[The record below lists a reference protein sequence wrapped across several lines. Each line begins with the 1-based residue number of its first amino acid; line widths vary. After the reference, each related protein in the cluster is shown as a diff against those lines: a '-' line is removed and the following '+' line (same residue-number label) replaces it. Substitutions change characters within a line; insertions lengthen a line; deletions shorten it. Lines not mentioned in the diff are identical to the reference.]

1 MPCREPRG
9 RRPRCSLPKQV
20 IRAFKPC
27 DPCLCRFEFSELIQN
42 LCIADLIDTENLKI
56 AWFAADEIVHYDI
69 LKHEPAGIWHLL
81 FTTIYKVSFCLS
93 RKVWRYGDKFL
104 VMSRSVVLQNPKKC
118 LPSAKSSG
126 NRVQPMQEKKHRG
139 WPIKHRPKH
148 LKKSARPTACFLDV
162 LVIHL
167 VIALASPIDCLFDRW
182 LFWARSPATDF
193 YFLTCGFC
201 AQHFPYGPAT
211 ATLPLHSRPCPHAL
225 SQPCCLHLPTWLLSV
240 QSPRSYTHTHTRFY
254 TNQLFHNQLWLKRSF
269 TPNTFCRNP
278 LLHQPACTQTSFYT
292 NSLFHKPPFT
302 STSSYT
308 NELLHTP
315 ASRQSHFSTNQPL
328 HKPTFCTNQ
337 PLQISFYTNQLLDKP
352 PCTQITFYIPLGIW
366 GVGWGSQNAEGHN
379 GWRLLKSFGR
389 YFQENKH
396 IPICSIYLKPFLKS
410 KSSVNLWTDILSKNK
425 TIL

>member
-69 LKHEPAGIWHLL
+69 LKHEPAGTWHLL

-240 QSPRSYTHTHTRFY
+240 QSPRSYTHTH
-254 TNQLFHNQLWLKRSF
+254 
-269 TPNTFCRNP
+269 P
-278 LLHQPACTQTSFYT
+278 L
-292 NSLFHKPPFT
+292 
-302 STSSYT
+302 
-308 NELLHTP
+308 
-315 ASRQSHFSTNQPL
+315 L
-328 HKPTFCTNQ
+328 HKPTFSQ
-337 PLQISFYTNQLLDKP
+337 PALTQTLFYTKHFLQKSTFTPTSLYTNQLLHKLAFP
-352 PCTQITFYIPLGIW
+352 QTTFHIN
-366 GVGWGSQNAEGHN
+366 Q
-379 GWRLLKSFGR
+379 LLHKRAFTHTSF
-389 YFQENKH
+389 
-396 IPICSIYLKPFLKS
+396 
-410 KSSVNLWTDILSKNK
+410 
-425 TIL
+425 